1 MDILTVANM
10 YPSAADPV
18 YGTFVRNFVEQLET
32 RNPCGHTDRVVIAGR
47 RRGKWAKLRAY
58 ASFYP
63 RAFMRMLFGRY
74 DLIYVHTVTF
84 PMIAVRAALLL
95 RPRLPLVFNVHGDDV
110 LPGSRFKRRLRS
122 LAPPALRRALM
133 VVSPS
138 EYFRKVLLREFPD
151 LSPDKIFVS
160 PSGGI
165 DAKFYCT
172 GARRPA
178 LDGRPLILGYVS
190 RIDSGKGWDVYVEA
204 VYLLRRSGLD
214 VRGIMAG
221 GGPQS
226 KDLTALIAAR
236 GMSDHISVLGPQS
249 HDSLPQVYSGMDL
262 FIFPTERSAES
273 LGLVGIE
280 AMAAGVPVAASAIG
294 GPTGYVR
301 DGVNGYLFPP
311 GDAVAL
317 AACVDRFVRLHETDR
332 RQMARAALET
342 ARPFEATR
350 VADDMYARLCALVNT
365 RC

>member
-18 YGTFVRNFVEQLET
+18 YGTFVRNFVEQLEA
-32 RNPCGHTDRVVIAGR
+32 RNTGGHTDRVVIAGR

-58 ASFYP
+58 ATFYP
-63 RAFMRMLFGRY
+63 RVFMRMLFGRY
-74 DLIYVHTVTF
+74 DLIYVHTITF

-95 RPRLPLVFNVHGDDV
+95 RPRLPLVFNVHGGDV
-110 LPGSRFKRRLRS
+110 LPRNRFIRRLRS
-122 LAPPALRRALM
+122 LAPTALRRALM

-151 LSPDKIFVS
+151 LAPDKIFVS

-165 DAKFYCT
+165 DAAFYR
-172 GARRPA
+172 AAVRRPA
-178 LDGRPLILGYVS
+178 LDGRPLVLGYVS
-190 RIDSGKGWDVYVEA
+190 RIDSGKGWDVFVEA

-214 VRGIMAG
+214 VRGVMAG
-221 GGPQS
+221 RGDEGDTLARTIA
-226 KDLTALIAAR
+226 KHGLTDVI
-236 GMSDHISVLGPQS
+236 DVLGAVPREELPPVYG
-249 HDSLPQVYSGMDL
+249 SLDL
-262 FIFPTERSAES
+262 MAFPTLCDES

-280 AMAAGVPVAASAIG
+280 AMAAGVPVVASAIG

-332 RQMARAALET
+332 RKMARAALET
-342 ARPFEATR
+342 ARPFESTR

>member
-10 YPSAADPV
+10 YPSDADPV
-18 YGTFVRNFVEQLET
+18 YGTFVRSFVEQLEA
-32 RNPCGHTDRVVIAGR
+32 RNPGGRCDRVVIAGR

-74 DLIYVHTVTF
+74 DLIYIHTITF
-84 PMIAVRAALLL
+84 PMIVVRAALLL
-95 RPRLPLVFNVHGDDV
+95 RPRLPLVFNVHGGDV
-110 LPGSRFKRRLRS
+110 LPRNRFIRRLRS

-165 DAKFYCT
+165 DAAFYNA
-172 GARRPA
+172 GVHRPA
-178 LDGRPLILGYVS
+178 LDGRPLVLGYVS
-190 RIDSGKGWDVYVEA
+190 RIDSGKGWEVFVEA

-214 VRGIMAG
+214 VRGVMAGRGEEGDALARAIAGRGLTDVIDVLGAVPREELPRIYGSLDIMA
-221 GGPQS
+221 
-226 KDLTALIAAR
+226 
-236 GMSDHISVLGPQS
+236 
-249 HDSLPQVYSGMDL
+249 
-262 FIFPTERSAES
+262 FPTLCDES

-280 AMAAGVPVAASAIG
+280 AMAAGVPVVASAIG

-332 RQMARAALET
+332 RKMARAALET

-365 RC
+365 HC